1 MSGRAG
7 RRGKDPSGIV
17 VVMADDKLQPDVAKQ
32 LMQVGILFVFIM
44 FDTHFFE

>member
-32 LMQVGILFVFIM
+32 LMQVGNNSCCSFAAEAYF
-44 FDTHFFE
+44 